1 MTTSERRQM
10 CRDFVRHAWLDRGNL
25 FYSELKLDRQSPE
38 TSRFGFIV
46 ETVVRRMRAVAPCLP
61 RWISVVLRRV
71 EVVPPRRIL
80 DLDFVLMIGRQKQFL
95 RGHRSQKQVLRRL
108 CQPGTPP
115 GSRIAAE
122 SAF

>member
-10 CRDFVRHAWLDRGNL
+10 CRDFARHAWLDRGNL

-80 DLDFVLMIGRQKQFL
+80 DVAFLLMLGGQQQLPLGRV
-95 RGHRSQKQVLRRL
+95 GQKQVITLL
-108 CQPGTPP
+108 SQ
-115 GSRIAAE
+115 
-122 SAF
+122 